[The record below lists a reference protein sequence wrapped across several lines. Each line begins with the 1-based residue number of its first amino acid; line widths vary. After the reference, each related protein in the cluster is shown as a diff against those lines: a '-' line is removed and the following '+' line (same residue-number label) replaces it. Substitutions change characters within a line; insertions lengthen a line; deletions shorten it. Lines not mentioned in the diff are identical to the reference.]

1 MFKKTIV
8 DIFIDGVR
16 KGWTLGTQNLLPNVL
31 MAFVLIE
38 VLQILGLL
46 TLIGK
51 VFGPVMG
58 LFGLP
63 GEAVTVLLTGWLA
76 NGGGVGVAASLYTQG
91 TLTSTHISILLPG
104 LLLMGAQLQY
114 MGRVLAVAG
123 ASSRHYP
130 VLFAISVLNACMA
143 MLTMRFLV

>member
-1 MFKKTIV
+1 MVKKTII
-8 DIFIDGVR
+8 DIFIDGIR
-16 KGWTLGTQNLLPNVL
+16 KGWTLGTMNLIPNVL

-38 VLQILGLL
+38 VLQIMGLL
-46 TLIGK
+46 ELLGV
-51 VFGPVMG
+51 VFGPVMA

-91 TLTSTHISILLPG
+91 IINGTHVSILLPG

-130 VLFAISVLNACMA
+130 ILFAISVLNAMMA